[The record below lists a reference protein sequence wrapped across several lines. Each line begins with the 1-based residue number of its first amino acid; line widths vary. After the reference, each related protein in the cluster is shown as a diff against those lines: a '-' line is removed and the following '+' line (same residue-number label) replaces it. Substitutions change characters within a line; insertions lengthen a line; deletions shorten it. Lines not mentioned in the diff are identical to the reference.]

1 MTVYIGVT
9 GLPACGKEI
18 VKDFLLEVLNE
29 KNISVYHWSMSN
41 DVRREAE
48 LTVGSYTRETLTA
61 TSKRLKEELGPAAMA
76 IRTIQ
81 FLNNQTAEL
90 PEVIIMEAIKNS
102 HEVEYFRKNLGEAFI
117 LLGVDAPVE
126 LLIDRIMSRKRYD
139 EDKSVLLNRS
149 ATKELI
155 DRERG
160 TPHSKTGFDIGYC
173 LSIANHIIDNDGDL
187 NDLRMKVENF
197 VDTKIVPRKNIK

>member
-1 MTVYIGVT
+1 MTVYVGVT
-9 GLPACGKEI
+9 GLPASGKEL
-18 VKDFLLEVLNE
+18 VKDFLLEILIE
-29 KNISVYHWSMSN
+29 KNISVYHWGMSN

-48 LTVGSYTRETLTA
+48 LTIGNYTRETLTA

-81 FLNNQTAEL
+81 FLKTQMSEL
-90 PEVIIMEAIKNS
+90 PDVIVMEAIKNS
-102 HEVEYFRKNLGEAFI
+102 HEVEYFKENLRESFV

-139 EDKSVLLNRS
+139 EDKSVLLDRS

-155 DRERG
+155 DRESG

-173 LSIANHIIDNDGDL
+173 LSIADHIIENDSDLAKLRAKVEHFIDTYVVNHI
-187 NDLRMKVENF
+187 
-197 VDTKIVPRKNIK
+197 NIK